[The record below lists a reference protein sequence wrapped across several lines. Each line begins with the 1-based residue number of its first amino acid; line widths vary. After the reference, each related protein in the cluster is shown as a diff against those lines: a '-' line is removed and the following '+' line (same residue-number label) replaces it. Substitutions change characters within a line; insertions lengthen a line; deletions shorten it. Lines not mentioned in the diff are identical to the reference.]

1 VQSFETCSPPWRPT
15 FVVTVIDM
23 EVHGEL
29 QVAVVAAFL
38 VGTSLPHP
46 QHTEQLLV
54 PPHRRVAETCMSGEV
69 EAPRGRHL

>member
-1 VQSFETCSPPWRPT
+1 
-15 FVVTVIDM
+15 M